1 MSKKITYVV
10 VAALL
15 IALVYILVFQSGQG
29 ERAVSDVLIEN
40 DTYSLSFN
48 YFDGV
53 DGYEL
58 INSAT
63 SDNFLQSYVL
73 IEKEKLVDYQVSD
86 AETAPPTI
94 SIFIFQLP
102 EAEEVE
108 GEKPGRI
115 TRLQNWAQNNS
126 GLTSFERIYGTPKI
140 VEIDGVKSLE
150 YSTDGTYQQSVF
162 LSSYRGYVYMFVGQH
177 DRPTDDIKA
186 DFETLMK
193 TVHFE

>member
-1 MSKKITYVV
+1 MFKKITYVV

-94 SIFIFQLP
+94 SIFILQLP

-186 DFETLMK
+186 DFETLMT